1 MSPHHVRLHK
11 FDSGV
16 LVVQSVSH
24 SKEAIIE
31 ETSKLVN
38 IVWLAVQMDRCSDY
52 QGVTVEPV

>member
-1 MSPHHVRLHK
+1 MCRGVTMSPHHVRLHK

-31 ETSKLVN
+31 ETSKLVSV
-38 IVWLAVQMDRCSDY
+38 VWLVGQ
-52 QGVTVEPV
+52 VF